1 MNNLTWIEIIYW
13 GSTIIGG
20 TLFLLRMILFLVGG
34 GIDHDAMDVDFD
46 GDLPGDH
53 DFHLDVDHT
62 EALGDSDFS
71 FKILS
76 LQGVTAFFTMF
87 GLIGLSLLRANLA
100 IVFTILGG
108 IIAGLFAVWVIS
120 LLFSQMKRLQSDG
133 SLNIKNAVGE
143 KGKIYLDIPTRG
155 SGQVQLP
162 VQGSLRIFDAVSADQ
177 KSINTGTS
185 VQVTG
190 VVDNK
195 TLKVK
200 RI

>member
-1 MNNLTWIEIIYW
+1 MNNLSWIEIIYW

-20 TLFLLRMILFLVGG
+20 TLFLLRTIMFMVGG
-34 GIDHDAMDVDFD
+34 GVDHDALDADFQ
-46 GDLPGDH
+46 GDMPGDH

-62 EALGDSDFS
+62 EAIGDSDFS

-100 IVFTILGG
+100 IIFTILGG

-120 LLFSQMKRLQSDG
+120 ILFSQMKRLQSDG
-133 SLNIKNAVGE
+133 SLKIQNAIGQ
-143 KGKIYLDIPTRG
+143 KGKVYLAIPAKG

-162 VQGSLRIFDAVSADQ
+162 VQGSLRVFDAVANDQ
-177 KSINTGTS
+177 KSINTGVN

-195 TLKVK
+195 TLVVK
-200 RI
+200 KL